1 MREVRSHS
9 FMSFSGIVGPGSDK
23 RGWNHSENKSI
34 ILMMNVSNGCHP
46 ALNCSFPAKAVLLIF
61 LVFDVIKG

>member
-1 MREVRSHS
+1 MC
-9 FMSFSGIVGPGSDK
+9 FSGIVGPRSDK
-23 RGWNHSENKSI
+23 QGQNHGENKSI
-34 ILMMNVSNGCHP
+34 ILMIDVSNGCHP